1 MDNARLP
8 LNATICCYQY
18 ITVAN
23 SVGHYGC
30 TRFCINFGLG
40 LYGRIQGVQNPEAF
54 IKIFMQRLNDCNSQN
69 WHEHVS
75 NSTRF
80 SIYRMFKT
88 SISFE
93 PYFTSVTNKHIR
105 DILIKF
111 RIGTSNIRVHKMRYV
126 AHTPQE
132 LLCTLCNTAY
142 EDEMHIS
149 FYCKSLDDLRQKY
162 IPRKYVVRPS
172 VVTLRLLMQDES
184 CLHDLGR
191 FIYHSDKRRDQ

>member
-54 IKIFMQRLNDCNSQN
+54 IKIFMQRLFNCHSQN
-69 WHEHVS
+69 WQEHVS

-80 SIYRMFKT
+80 SIHRMFKT
-88 SISFE
+88 SISLE

-105 DILIKF
+105 GHLDIIQNWCIQYSCTQNEV
-111 RIGTSNIRVHKMRYV
+111 RNTHTSR
-126 AHTPQE
+126 
-132 LLCTLCNTAY
+132 
-142 EDEMHIS
+142 
-149 FYCKSLDDLRQKY
+149 
-162 IPRKYVVRPS
+162 S
-172 VVTLRLLMQDES
+172 VVSSITLPTKMKCIS
-184 CLHDLGR
+184 Y
-191 FIYHSDKRRDQ
+191 FIANH